1 MKGLRGRVGALPGAA
16 LLAVAGLIAAAGLS
30 TVVAQDF
37 DGNEDRGRAATPGSR
52 ELAVTVYN
60 ENLGLV
66 KDRRTLSVPRGGG
79 EIEVTGVAAQL
90 DPTSV
95 HIRPVGNA
103 RLEVAWQD
111 YRNDL
116 ATTDRLLQR
125 YIGRRVDVRMKGSDV
140 KRGTLVS
147 FDPASLV
154 LRGTEGGLSVL
165 TRGEMQEI
173 ALASDD
179 RAIAAGPT
187 LVWRVAASSERS
199 VPVEISYLT
208 GGLTWHAEYVA
219 VQDEGGTSLD
229 LQGWATV
236 ENTSGETYENARVK
250 LVAGS
255 VNRVPPP
262 RAPMPYDMM
271 ARQEMAVGNAAG
283 KLAERG
289 FSEYHLYELPGRATI
304 ANNEV
309 KQLALLRARGVKTI
323 RKYVYDAQK
332 NEQQVM
338 TTLEFKN
345 EASSGAGMPLPAGI
359 VRVYQRDEDGS
370 LEFTGE
376 DRIAHTAKN
385 ETARVGVGGVFDV
398 AVERK
403 QTDYRQISNRENEYT
418 VEITL
423 RNHRAQPIDVTVVE
437 HAWGDW
443 EIVKSTHPAV
453 HKDATTFEFQVRCA
467 PERPTTVTYTLRT
480 RVPGVDPR

>member
-1 MKGLRGRVGALPGAA
+1 MKGSKGSGIAA
-16 LLAVAGLIAAAGLS
+16 LAAAAVLVAGLVGLWGGVPS
-30 TVVAQDF
+30 GVTQGF
-37 DGNEDRGRAATPGSR
+37 DGNGRSTGGTEGR
-52 ELAVTVYN
+52 DLAVTVYN
-60 ENLGLV
+60 DNLGLV
-66 KDRRTLSVPRGGG
+66 KDRRTLSMPRGGG
-79 EIEVTGVAAQL
+79 EVEVTGVAAQL

-116 ATTDRLLQR
+116 ASTDRLFQR
-125 YIGRRVDVRMKGSDV
+125 YTGRRVDVRMKGNEV
-140 KRGTLVS
+140 RRGTLVS

-154 LRGTEGGLSVL
+154 LRAADGGLTVL
-165 TRGEMQEI
+165 TRSETQEVS
-173 ALASDD
+173 LAADD

-187 LVWRVAASSERS
+187 LVWRVASSSERS

-219 VQDEGGTSLD
+219 VQSESGTSLD

-255 VNRVPPP
+255 VNRVGPVRP
-262 RAPMPYDMM
+262 PMPYEMM
-271 ARQEMAVGNAAG
+271 ARGAVAGDAAQ
-283 KLAERG
+283 KLVERG

-304 ANNEV
+304 ANQEV
-309 KQLALLRARGVKTI
+309 KQLALLRARGVKTA

-332 NEQQVM
+332 NDQQVM

-345 EASSGAGMPLPAGI
+345 EASSGAGMPLPAGL

-376 DRIAHTAKN
+376 DRITHTAKN

-403 QTDYRQISNRENEYT
+403 QTDYRQISNRENET
-418 VEITL
+418 SVEITL
-423 RNHRAQPIDVTVVE
+423 RNHRAQAIDVTVVE

-443 EIVKSTHPAV
+443 EIVKSSHPPTR
-453 HKDATTFEFQVRCA
+453 KDATTFEFQVRCA